1 MARFRF
7 SLETLLKH
15 REDIEQ
21 QERDTLLRIQYIYQ
35 LTLRRRDSLQE
46 KRLETMLRLSRKQ
59 SENPEAGD
67 LEWFRLYLNRLAH
80 EIDESEKQLVKLDSE
95 IQEQKMVVVEAV
107 KKRKVIST
115 LKAKREREF
124 NIALDKKEQKEVEEW
139 VATRYAVDRQSFQ
152 QQIP

>member
-139 VATRYAVDRQSFQ
+139 VATRYAVDRQ
-152 QQIP
+152 